1 MNMKKAKKE
10 LRKLCLCAMFLAM
23 SIAIGYLCKSIFASM
38 DGLFRISFDTLPIII
53 VGILFGPVW
62 GGVVGACSDLLT
74 YIITPQS
81 FAPIPLVTVGYAMIG
96 IVAGIVA
103 RYLVKKTGNL
113 QIILAGG
120 LGHLVGS
127 MIFKVIGLYSIYG
140 WAVLV
145 RIPIYLVVGSVEVLI
160 ICLLFKNK
168 VFRRA
173 VQEFGIRDDI

>member
-1 MNMKKAKKE
+1 MKMNKAKKE
-10 LRKLCLCAMFLAM
+10 LRKLCLCAMLLAM
-23 SIAIGYLCKSIFASM
+23 SIAIGYLCKSIFASVN
-38 DGLFRISFDTLPIII
+38 GLFRISFDTLPVIV

-74 YIITPQS
+74 FIITPQT

-96 IVAGIVA
+96 VVAGIVA
-103 RYLVKKTGNL
+103 KYVVKKTGNL

-140 WAVLV
+140 WLVLV
-145 RIPIYLVVGSVEVLI
+145 RIPIYLIVGEIEIFL

-168 VFRRA
+168 TFRRS
-173 VQEFGIRDDI
+173 VQEFGI

>member
-1 MNMKKAKKE
+1 MNMKNAKKE
-10 LRKLCLCAMFLAM
+10 LRKLCLCAMLLAM
-23 SIAIGYLCKSIFASM
+23 SIAIGYLCKSIFASVN
-38 DGLFRISFDTLPIII
+38 GLFRISFDTLPVII

-103 RYLVKKTGNL
+103 KFIVKKTGNL

-127 MIFKVIGLYSIYG
+127 MICKVIGLYSIYG
-140 WAVLV
+140 WAVLI
-145 RIPIYLVVGSVEVLI
+145 RIPIYLVVGSVEVLL

-168 VFRRA
+168 AFRRT
-173 VQEFGIRDDI
+173 VQEFGI

>member
-23 SIAIGYLCKSIFASM
+23 SIVIGYLCKSIFSSV
-38 DGLFRISFDTLPIII
+38 DGLFRISFDTLPVII
-53 VGILFGPVW
+53 VAILFGPVW

-74 YIITPQS
+74 YLITPQA

-96 IVAGIVA
+96 IVAGVVA
-103 RYLVKKTGNL
+103 RFVVKKTGNL

-127 MIFKVIGLYSIYG
+127 MIFKVIGLFSIYG
-140 WAVLV
+140 WLVLI
-145 RIPIYLVVGSVEVLI
+145 RIPIYLVVGAIEVLI

-168 VFRRA
+168 AFRRV
-173 VQEFGIRDDI
+173 VQEFEI